1 MSEIK
6 YGLISDTDARTLEKT
21 IYLITKEML
30 GTGITETGINITEI
44 GLYSGETS
52 KALYEYATSK
62 QYGGL
67 SANPIDSLMQCFNF
81 KCNYTGIDNNKDGEQ
96 IKHFPEDGKLIIGN
110 SSEVYNQLED
120 ESQHMIFQDAN
131 HSYPMT
137 ISDFFCYEKKVK
149 KGGYYAIHDCGEHI
163 APKTSFQCMG
173 SKDDEDMYIS
183 CRRAIKRI
191 GLLDNKLE
199 GWELVFDEADTENL
213 MGGICVF
220 RKI

>member
-6 YGLISDTDARTLEKT
+6 YGLISQTDARTLEKT
-21 IYLITKEML
+21 IDLICDEFTDATINFCEVGIYAGQTGASLSKYINSKER
-30 GTGITETGINITEI
+30 
-44 GLYSGETS
+44 SVFS
-52 KALYEYATSK
+52 
-62 QYGGL
+62 
-67 SANPIDSLMQCFNF
+67 
-81 KCNYTGIDNNKDGEQ
+81 TGIDNKKDNEE
-96 IKHFPEDGKLIIGN
+96 IKYFYDNLIIGN

-120 ESQHMIFQDAN
+120 NSQHLIFQDAN

-149 KGGYYAIHDCGEHI
+149 MGGYYALHDCGAHI

-173 SKDDEDMYIS
+173 SEDDEDMYIS

-199 GWELVFDEADTENL
+199 GWELVFDEYDTENL

-220 RKI
+220 KKLY